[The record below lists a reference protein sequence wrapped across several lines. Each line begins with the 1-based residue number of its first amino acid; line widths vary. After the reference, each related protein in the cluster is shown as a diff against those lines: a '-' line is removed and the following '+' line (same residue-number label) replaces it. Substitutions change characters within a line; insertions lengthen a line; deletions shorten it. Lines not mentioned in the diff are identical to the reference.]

1 MFDHVIRELRGLQ
14 GTVQIPVNFEIDDNG
29 YLDRQCPSAECG
41 GHFKILYEDWVVI
54 VSDEVVYC
62 PRCRHEEIAMEWNTP
77 EQLEHIRGYSSE
89 LHPTPDWRRA
99 TTRR

>member
-41 GHFKILYEDWVVI
+41 GISRYYMRTGW
-54 VSDEVVYC
+54 
-62 PRCRHEEIAMEWNTP
+62 
-77 EQLEHIRGYSSE
+77 
-89 LHPTPDWRRA
+89 
-99 TTRR
+99 